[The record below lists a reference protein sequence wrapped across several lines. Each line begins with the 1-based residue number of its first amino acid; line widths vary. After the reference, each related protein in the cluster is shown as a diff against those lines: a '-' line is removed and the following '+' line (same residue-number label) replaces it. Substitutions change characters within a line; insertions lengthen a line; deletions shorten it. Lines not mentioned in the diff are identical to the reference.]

1 MANGNEIR
9 NDKVRNDISK
19 EAAGISALLWGKIDK
34 HEYIKGEEILPFDQS
49 RIIEQGKF
57 TYSPLRKAFGRQI
70 QTIESQDEK
79 QIKATEEHV
88 KQLAESN
95 AHIRKQEYHKKDLFN
110 L

>member
-1 MANGNEIR
+1 MANGSEIR
-9 NDKVRNDISK
+9 NEKVRHDISK

-34 HEYIKGEEILPFDQS
+34 HEYIKGEEILRFDQS

-57 TYSPLRKAFGRQI
+57 TYSPLRKAIGRQI

-88 KQLAESN
+88 KQLAASN
-95 AHIRKQEYHKKDLFN
+95 AHIRKQEYDKKDLFN

>member
-9 NDKVRNDISK
+9 NEKVRHDISK
-19 EAAGISALLWGKIDK
+19 EAAGILALLLGKIDK